1 LLVGRPAPCL
11 TISAIWRCR
20 RESGIGINEEQ
31 RRQAVKTS
39 LVGKVVV
46 TSAVFLTVI
55 LPLMSGSPQSPVKA
69 SMATLTSPLQES
81 PSADALAAGRLINV
95 VPDHTATPAMP
106 KTPTPPAPPK
116 LVVRKLQMTPSG
128 LVSKSLQKTIKR
140 CYNTTQNVW
149 LTFDDGYTTQD
160 NLNSILGT
168 LKANKV
174 RGRFF
179 LIGSWARQHP
189 DMVNQIVA
197 AGHFVENHTDRHA
210 YLGQVSDPRA
220 RQEIRFGQASNS
232 YPKLL
237 RPPYGDGVFTVRLY
251 NLAQEQGYLLCQWNV
266 DTKDWAGAPA
276 PVIVN
281 RVLNGDWTT
290 PPARAGDTILMHLVN
305 TQTRY
310 ALPALI
316 RGLRAKGLTLDPLP

>member
-1 LLVGRPAPCL
+1 
-11 TISAIWRCR
+11 
-20 RESGIGINEEQ
+20 
-31 RRQAVKTS
+31 VKTS
-39 LVGKVVV
+39 LLGKVAV
-46 TSAVFLTVI
+46 TSAVLLAVV
-55 LPLMSGSPQSPVKA
+55 LPLFAGSAQTPVKA

-81 PSADALAAGRLINV
+81 PSTDALAAGRLTTIV
-95 VPDHTATPAMP
+95 ADHTATPAMP
-106 KTPTPPAPPK
+106 KTSPAPPK
-116 LVVRKLQMTPSG
+116 FVVRKLPMTPSG
-128 LVSKSLQKTIKR
+128 LVSQSLQKTIKR
-140 CYNTTQNVW
+140 CYNTTKNVW

-197 AGHFVENHTDRHA
+197 AGHFVENHTDRHS

-220 RQEIRFGQASNS
+220 RREIRLGQASNS

-237 RPPYGDGVFTVRLY
+237 RPPYGDGAFTVRVY

-266 DTKDWAGAPA
+266 DTRDWAHAPA

-281 RVLNGDWTT
+281 RVLRGDRTT